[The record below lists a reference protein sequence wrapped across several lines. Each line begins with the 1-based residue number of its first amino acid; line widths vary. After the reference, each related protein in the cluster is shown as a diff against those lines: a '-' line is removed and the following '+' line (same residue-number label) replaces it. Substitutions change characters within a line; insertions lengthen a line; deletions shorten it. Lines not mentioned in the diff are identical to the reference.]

1 MQKSTEKLFYTTPDN
16 AIKLR
21 NVHLLIA
28 CTKRHHYVLQL
39 RAIFTKHICT
49 EKLNIKDGM
58 QLSVGVNKLHV
69 YKVIYTLVGKR
80 ELLL

>member
-28 CTKRHHYVLQL
+28 CTKRHHYVL
-39 RAIFTKHICT
+39 
-49 EKLNIKDGM
+49 
-58 QLSVGVNKLHV
+58 
-69 YKVIYTLVGKR
+69 
-80 ELLL
+80 